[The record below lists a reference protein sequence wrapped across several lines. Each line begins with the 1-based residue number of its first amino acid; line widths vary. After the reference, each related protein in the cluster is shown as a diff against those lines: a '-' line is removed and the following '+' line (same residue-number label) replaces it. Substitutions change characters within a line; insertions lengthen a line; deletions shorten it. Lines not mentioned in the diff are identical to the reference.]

1 MSLDEMCKYKSFRIA
16 LEESMLLPEESWAR
30 IKPHLILRNFKKGEA
45 IIKEGQIENYLSV
58 IAKGCIRFFIYKN
71 DIEINFEFAFEHNF
85 CTSYA
90 SFLSRIPSLI
100 WLEAIEDVTLIS
112 IHYDSLQELYNG
124 SAYGE
129 RVGRLTTEG
138 YYIWREKREIQI
150 LSSTPE
156 ELYLDLLA
164 QYPDYIQRIPQK
176 YLASYLK
183 VQPESLSRI
192 KRRIH
197 GNRKRT

>member
-1 MSLDEMCKYKSFRIA
+1 LSEKCKYESFKIA
-16 LEESMLLPEESWAR
+16 LEEGAFISEENWAR
-30 IKPHLILRNFKKGEA
+30 IKSHLIIRHFKKGET

-58 IAKGCIRFFIYKN
+58 IAKGCIRFFVLKN
-71 DIEINFEFAFEHNF
+71 GVEINFEFAFDHNF

-90 SFLSRIPSLI
+90 SFLSRLPSLV
-100 WLEAIEDVTLIS
+100 WLEAIEDVTLVS

-129 RVGRLTTEG
+129 RIGRLTTEG
-138 YYIWREKREIQI
+138 YYIWREKREIHL

-156 ELYLDLLA
+156 ELYLDLVA
-164 QYPDYIQRIPQK
+164 QYPEYIHRIPQK
-176 YLASYLK
+176 HLASYLK

-197 GNRKRT
+197 ASRKRT

>member
-1 MSLDEMCKYKSFRIA
+1 MRLGEKCKYESFRIA
-16 LEESMLLPEESWAR
+16 LEESMPLPEENWAK
-30 IKPHLILRNFKKGEA
+30 IKPHLTIRNFKKGEA
-45 IIKEGQIENYLSV
+45 IIKEGQIENHLSV
-58 IAKGCIRFFIYKN
+58 IAKGCLRFFICKN
-71 DIEINFEFAFEHNF
+71 DIEINFEFAFENNF

-90 SFLSRIPSLI
+90 SFLSKTPSSI

-112 IHYDSLQELYNG
+112 IHYDSLQELYSG
-124 SAYGE
+124 SSYGE
-129 RVGRLTTEG
+129 RMGRLTTEG

-156 ELYLDLLA
+156 ELYLDLLQ

-176 YLASYLK
+176 HLASYLK

-197 GNRKRT
+197 GNSKRT